1 MDIIK
6 KGTNPVIKGD
16 FPDIDVIRVDDT
28 YYMVSTTMYFMPG
41 AVIMRSYD
49 LINWEYCTHVYDK
62 LADTDR
68 ENLTGDK
75 HAYGNGMWAPCI
87 RYHDGVFHVI
97 FAANDTKTTY
107 NFTATDIMGP
117 WTMNTIEGFFH
128 DSSVLFDDDGRVYIV
143 SGNRNINITEL
154 EPDLSKPK
162 EGGLNKVII
171 RDHPRAPLG
180 LEGSHIYKINGKY
193 YIFFIHS
200 SWKRW
205 FRIEACYMSDTLDGV
220 WAGGDVI
227 ESDVGNL
234 GTSGVAQGGIVDM
247 PNGNWAGVIFSDIG
261 AAGRMPNFVPMHF
274 DPRSGF
280 PVFDTPTLEVEN
292 YSTRPDYEYAP
303 IFVSDDFDYTPDENG
318 KINLNMAW
326 EFNHNPV
333 NTHWTVDNGSFI
345 IKTEKI
351 APTLDLARNTLTQR
365 TAFPKCEAVVTVDAT
380 GINDGDCAGLAVM
393 QFHYGMIGVAKKD
406 GEYKLV
412 MRGRATD
419 GEFKEIEH
427 EYASIPLENGTVTL
441 KARCEFGHGKEFCE
455 FWYLSDN
462 EWKQLGTKHHVR
474 FDLRHFTGCR
484 FGLYNYS
491 TKQFGGEAKFSH
503 FVYNLD

>member
-1 MDIIK
+1 MDNIIK
-6 KGTNPVIKGD
+6 GRNPVIAGD
-16 FPDIDVIRVDDT
+16 FPDVDVIRVDDT

-41 AVIMRSYD
+41 AVILRSYD
-49 LINWEYCTHVYDK
+49 LINWEYCCHVYDK

-68 ENLTGDK
+68 ENLMGDK

-97 FAANDTKTTY
+97 FAANDTRTTY
-107 NFTATDIMGP
+107 NFTSTDIMGP
-117 WTMNTIEGFFH
+117 WTMNTIEGFYH
-128 DSSVLFDDDGRVYIV
+128 DASVLFDDDGRVYIV
-143 SGNRNINITEL
+143 SGNRDIRIVEL
-154 EPDLSKPK
+154 ESDLSKPK
-162 EGGLNKVII
+162 EGGLDKVII

-205 FRIEACYMSDTLDGV
+205 FRIEACYMCDTLDGV

-247 PNGNWAGVIFSDIG
+247 PDGKWAGMIFSDMG
-261 AAGRMPNFVPMHF
+261 ASGRMPNFVPMHF
-274 DPRSGF
+274 DERSGF

-292 YSTRPDYEYAP
+292 YSTRPGYEYAP

-318 KINLNMAW
+318 VIKLNEAW

-333 NTHWTVDNGSFI
+333 NSHWTVRDGSFT
-345 IKTEKI
+345 IKTEKL
-351 APTLDLARNTLTQR
+351 APSLDLARNTLTQR
-365 TAFPKCEAVVTVDAT
+365 TAFPKCEAIVTVDASAL
-380 GINDGDCAGLAVM
+380 NDGDRAGLSVM
-393 QFHYGMIGVAKKD
+393 QYHYGLIGVAKEN
-406 GEYKLV
+406 GAYKLV
-412 MRGRATD
+412 MRSRAAD

-427 EYASIPLENGTVTL
+427 EYASVPLQNSVVTL
-441 KARCEFGHGKEFCE
+441 KAVCEFGHGKEFCE
-455 FWYLSDN
+455 FFYLSDG
-462 EWKQLGTKHHVR
+462 EWKQLGIRQYVR

-484 FGLYNYS
+484 FGLFSYS
-491 TKQFGGEAKFSH
+491 TEKVGGEAKFSK
-503 FVYNLD
+503 FIYNL

>member
-1 MDIIK
+1 M
-6 KGTNPVIKGD
+6 
-16 FPDIDVIRVDDT
+16 
-28 YYMVSTTMYFMPG
+28 
-41 AVIMRSYD
+41 
-49 LINWEYCTHVYDK
+49 
-62 LADTDR
+62 
-68 ENLTGDK
+68 
-75 HAYGNGMWAPCI
+75 APCI

-97 FAANDTKTTY
+97 FAANDTRTTY

-393 QFHYGMIGVAKKD
+393 QFHYGMIGVAKED

-427 EYASIPLENGTVTL
+427 EYASIPLESGVVTL
-441 KARCEFGHGKEFCE
+441 KATCEFGHGKEFCE

-491 TKQFGGEAKFSH
+491 TKQLGGEAKFSR